1 MSESAS
7 VVTTPETGRIVRPVP
22 VKVWDVFVRVSHW
35 LLVILFAIAWYSGGI
50 WDTPHL
56 AAGYGVIAV
65 IAARVVWGFIGS
77 QNARFSSF
85 VHGPRVTMQYIID
98 MLHMRA
104 PRYVGH
110 NPAGAAMVIAL
121 LVTIAVI
128 CISGVM
134 MTTDAFWGVKWVDNL
149 HAAASTFALILVGL
163 HIGGVIYAG
172 IEHGE
177 NLVRSMITG
186 LKRGP

>member
-1 MSESAS
+1 MSGESSA
-7 VVTTPETGRIVRPVP
+7 VTTIEAGRISRPAP

-35 LLVILFAIAWYSGGI
+35 LLVILFASAWYSGGI
-50 WDTPHL
+50 WDVPHL

-65 IAARVVWGFIGS
+65 VVARVVWGFICPG
-77 QNARFSSF
+77 NARFSSF
-85 VHGPRVTMQYIID
+85 VHGPRVTMGYIAG
-98 MLHMRA
+98 MLRMRA
-104 PRYVGH
+104 PRYIGH

-121 LVTIAVI
+121 LATIAVI
-128 CISGVM
+128 CASGVM
-134 MTTDAFWGVKWVDNL
+134 MTTNAFWGVKWVDNL
-149 HAAASTFALILVGL
+149 HAASSSFALILVGL
-163 HIGGVIYAG
+163 HIGGVIFAS

>member
-1 MSESAS
+1 MSGEISA
-7 VVTTPETGRIVRPVP
+7 VTTIETGRISRPVP
-22 VKVWDVFVRVSHW
+22 VKVWDIFVRVSHW
-35 LLVILFAIAWYSGGI
+35 LLVILFALAWYSGGI
-50 WDTPHL
+50 WDAPHL

-65 IAARVVWGFIGS
+65 IVARVAWGFIGS
-77 QNARFSSF
+77 ENARFSSF
-85 VHGPRVTMQYIID
+85 VHGPRVTMRYIAG

-121 LVTIAVI
+121 LATIAVI
-128 CISGVM
+128 CASGVM

-149 HAAASTFALILVGL
+149 HAASSTFALILVGL
-163 HIGGVIYAG
+163 HIGGVIFAS
-172 IEHGE
+172 IEHSE